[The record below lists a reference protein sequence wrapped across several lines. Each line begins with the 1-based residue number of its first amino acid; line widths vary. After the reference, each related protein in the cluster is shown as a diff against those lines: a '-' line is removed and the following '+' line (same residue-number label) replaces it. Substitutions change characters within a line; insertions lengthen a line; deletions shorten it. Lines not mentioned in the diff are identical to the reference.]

1 MTLIEQLAAVQRY
14 AEYLEGLGGHAF
26 PQRDKMAQ
34 ALRREALQVLHVAG
48 AWPVIRH
55 TGQGVLR
62 QAPTGQQVLHRTT
75 RVSERLEL
83 LEGARRA
90 ARGVSEHE
98 G

>member
-1 MTLIEQLAAVQRY
+1 MILIEQLATVQRY
-14 AEYLEGLGGHAF
+14 AEYLEGLGEHAF
-26 PQRDKMAQ
+26 PQRDKTAQ
-34 ALRREALQVLHVAG
+34 ALRREALQVLQVAS
-48 AWPVIRH
+48 AWPVIGH

-90 ARGVSEHE
+90 ARGVS
-98 G
+98 

>member
-26 PQRDKMAQ
+26 PQRDKTAK
-34 ALRREALQVLHVAG
+34 ALRREALQVLQVAG
-48 AWPVIRH
+48 AWPVIGH

-90 ARGVSEHE
+90 ARRVSDHQ